1 MNVKIRCVALLLAT
15 TLLVLTGVFIGP
27 ADANIQEVLGA
38 LSRSGDSALSIIV
51 WDMRIPRVLVSLL
64 TGACLGLAGV
74 LIQLSTRSPLGDP
87 NLFGIGGGAAIFLAA
102 VAAGVLSVGHFGVF
116 AGSVLSSLVVAVF
129 LSLLISK
136 ENIGPIRIAIIG
148 LAIGALTISIG
159 TSVISHGRVFPT
171 QVIGLVAG
179 SFTSSSWVT
188 VYYLFSTLVFCVAV
202 SSIIAK
208 RFYPIILGDV
218 LSKSLGVNPA
228 RTRTLSMT
236 IAAALSAASVYAGG
250 VIGFIGLLSPHL
262 ARWIFGN
269 VPMNLIMGS
278 VWIGSVAT
286 ILADQLARLL
296 FAPVELP
303 VGMVTTLMGAPMMIY
318 LALKIR

>member
-1 MNVKIRCVALLLAT
+1 MNVKIRCVALFIAG
-15 TLLVLTGVFIGP
+15 TLLILIGMFAGP
-27 ADANIQEVLGA
+27 ANASIQEVLNA
-38 LSRSGDSALSIIV
+38 LSRSGDTALSTII
-51 WDMRIPRVLVSLL
+51 WDMRIPRVLVSML

-102 VAAGVLSVGHFGVF
+102 VAAGVVTMANFGVF
-116 AGSVLSSLVVAVF
+116 AGSVLSSLLVAAF
-129 LSLLISK
+129 LSFLISK
-136 ENIGPIRIAIIG
+136 ENIGPIKIAIIG
-148 LAIGALTISIG
+148 LAVGALTISIG

-179 SFTSSSWVT
+179 SFTSSNWVT
-188 VYYLFSTLVFCVAV
+188 VYYLSSTLALCMVGSV
-202 SSIIAK
+202 IIAK

-218 LSKSLGVNPA
+218 LSKSLGVSPIK
-228 RTRTLSMT
+228 TRSLSMGM
-236 IAAALSAASVYAGG
+236 AAALSGASVYAGG
-250 VIGFIGLLSPHL
+250 VIGFVGLLSPHL

-269 VPMNLIMGS
+269 SPRNLIIGS
-278 VWIGSVAT
+278 VWIGAFAT
-286 ILADQLARLL
+286 VLADQLARLL

-318 LALKIR
+318 LALKIK